1 MFFRVFMKRQKTF
14 VVGNRFTTDV
24 FRFSFTYLFL
34 MLFKLFFENNYLFF
48 SMLTLSLHIF

>member
-1 MFFRVFMKRQKTF
+1 MKRQKTF